1 MLQGSR
7 VIATTFTCNPLRMK
21 RLKKLIHRGEGEQ
34 LDFKQTVSDPF
45 KIAKTITSFANTRGG
60 TLLIGVRDDKTI
72 RGVDPEE
79 EKYVLETAATFHCE
93 PAILLTYR
101 EVEDQEEEAI
111 ILEVTIAESQ
121 HKPHYV
127 VDKYNQR
134 HVYIRQ
140 HDKSLPASKVMID
153 MMRQGKLPT
162 GMGDRAVQHLSHNE
176 KKLFSFLEN
185 HHRITLRQFMQMV
198 NISKRRALRTLHE
211 LTLRGMIRQ
220 HDHEKEAYYTR

>member
-1 MLQGSR
+1 
-7 VIATTFTCNPLRMK
+7 MK
-21 RLKKLIHRGEGEQ
+21 RIKKLIHRGEGEQ
-34 LDFKQTVSDPF
+34 LDFKQTISDPF

-60 TLLIGVRDDKTI
+60 TLLIGVRDNKTI

-79 EKYVLETAATFHCE
+79 EKYVLEIAATSRCE
-93 PAILLTYR
+93 PAIPLAYR
-101 EVEDQEEEAI
+101 EVEDEEDKAI

-127 VDKYNQR
+127 IDKYNQR

-140 HDKSLPASKVMID
+140 HDKSLPASKLMID
-153 MMRQGKLPT
+153 MMRQGKLPV
-162 GMGDRAVQHLSHNE
+162 GLGERVVEHLGHNE
-176 KKLFSFLEN
+176 KRLFSFLEE
-185 HHRITLRQFMQMV
+185 HQRITLKQFMQIV

-211 LTLRGMIRQ
+211 LTLRGMIRL

>member
-1 MLQGSR
+1 
-7 VIATTFTCNPLRMK
+7 MK

-34 LDFKQTVSDPF
+34 LDFKQTISDPF

-60 TLLIGVRDDKTI
+60 TLLIGVRDNKSI

-79 EKYVLETAATFHCE
+79 EKYVLETAANLHCD
-93 PAILLTYR
+93 PAISLMYR
-101 EVEDQEEEAI
+101 EIEDEEAAAT
-111 ILEVTIAESQ
+111 ILEVTITESL

-127 VDKYNQR
+127 IDKHNQR

-140 HDKSLPASKVMID
+140 HDKSLPASKLMID
-153 MMRQGKLPT
+153 LMRQGKLPT
-162 GMGDRAVQHLSHNE
+162 GMGERVVKHLGHNE
-176 KKLFSFLEN
+176 KKLFSFLEK
-185 HHRITLRQFMQMV
+185 HQRITLKQFMQMV

-211 LTLRGMIRQ
+211 LTLRGMIRL